1 MYNNSAKPYQKATLL
16 WDEGDLPEF
25 GLDLPDGGPTAFQ
38 WKGVECLMNGLSG
51 DQLTRQLISLHRV
64 INSKDRHSLAQMVRT
79 VADLDLTLPLR
90 GVTALSLSLFIRQPA
105 ITKDLLTHL
114 HRLGQLSRAINMTSV
129 DNTHRRETP
138 LITAARTGQS
148 ESVELLLLYKD
159 ILDLESKDGE
169 GRTAIWNAVR
179 EEHFGIVMQLVEN
192 GARIHYDNGDLSCPL
207 QLACKTHLLKA
218 RVRIEGRRLGV
229 FYFMNRM
236 RNGFI
241 NAKKAPVLQLEK
253 SSCLIISGQANR
265 PISRESWCQFG
276 VCRSRPQKRALLGY
290 LPFLWRNCRVLVE
303 GWHQSETL
311 VVAWRRCVA
320 KFYPRGQGQLES
332 NSNRPI
338 GTSGT

>member
-1 MYNNSAKPYQKATLL
+1 
-16 WDEGDLPEF
+16 
-25 GLDLPDGGPTAFQ
+25 
-38 WKGVECLMNGLSG
+38 MNGLSG

-64 INSKDRHSLAQMVRT
+64 INSKDRHSLAQMVKT

-105 ITKDLLTHL
+105 ITKDLLTYL

-179 EEHFGIVMQLVEN
+179 EENFGIVMQLVEN

-218 RVRIEGRRLGV
+218 RGKQIVRYLVSHGANLEFVDHALRNALYWAIYHSCGETAVFLLKAGIKVKPWLWLGDDALPNSV
-229 FYFMNRM
+229 LEDKANLSLIRTVRSEPRELKILARTVV
-236 RNGFI
+236 RNW
-241 NAKKAPVLQLEK
+241 
-253 SSCLIISGQANR
+253 LISQAN
-265 PISRESWCQFG
+265 SRSIYPRIDSLSLGEKG
-276 VCRSRPQKRALLGY
+276 RALLR
-290 LPFLWRNCRVLVE
+290 LDEILNLKIR
-303 GWHQSETL
+303 S
-311 VVAWRRCVA
+311 
-320 KFYPRGQGQLES
+320 
-332 NSNRPI
+332 
-338 GTSGT
+338 SGTTATAGGTGKTRAK